1 MRKLPLLSN
10 QKESLTEL
18 IKKYH
23 AYSIK
28 IKKNIQRKRRCKKHG
43 KTQHQNCTL
52 LKMVCNILDS
62 LYISSLFRKVFKALK
77 TKTSC
82 QTLCGPSRLHQSKC
96 SEMII
101 AAISV
106 NISKFLDE
114 IQRLWVSLLLFI
126 REVIVIVVLSAVGIN
141 L

>member
-1 MRKLPLLSN
+1 
-10 QKESLTEL
+10 
-18 IKKYH
+18 
-23 AYSIK
+23 
-28 IKKNIQRKRRCKKHG
+28 
-43 KTQHQNCTL
+43 
-52 LKMVCNILDS
+52 MVCNILDS

-82 QTLCGPSRLHQSKC
+82 QTLRGSSRLHQSKC

-114 IQRLWVSLLLFI
+114 I
-126 REVIVIVVLSAVGIN
+126 
-141 L
+141 